1 MLSYMITKGG
11 GGNRKE
17 LTMSGKDESF
27 GSYLKR
33 LRLKAG
39 FGLRRFAS
47 LIEMKASNL
56 CDIEH
61 GRRSMPKE
69 YLESVAEALGL
80 EKDSS
85 DWEKFFELA
94 RKSDELPADVQRVA
108 RRRFIPAL
116 LRTIDNVK
124 LSDDDIKRLIGEI
137 QGRKTPEDGSC

>member
-1 MLSYMITKGG
+1 MGS
-11 GGNRKE
+11 
-17 LTMSGKDESF
+17 KDKSF
-27 GSYLKR
+27 GSYLKE

-39 FGLRRFAS
+39 FGLRRFAN

-61 GRRSMPKE
+61 DRRAMPKE
-69 YLESVAEALGL
+69 YMEPVAEALGL
-80 EKDSS
+80 EKGTA

-94 RKSDELPADVQRVA
+94 CKSDEIPADVQRVA
-108 RRRFIPAL
+108 RRRFVPAL

-137 QGRKTPEDGSC
+137 QGRKDP